1 MKDPEKQKQMEE
13 QARKKK
19 KVIKALQNKAMW
31 EEADKKWR
39 QENPEEA
46 KLSHTVIG
54 SKGPIKNE
62 DIAADKDG
70 HPTEE
75 YGKED
80 TWDAESFRK
89 HEEQTE
95 QD

>member
-1 MKDPEKQKQMEE
+1 
-13 QARKKK
+13 
-19 KVIKALQNKAMW
+19 
-31 EEADKKWR
+31 
-39 QENPEEA
+39 
-46 KLSHTVIG
+46 LSHTVIG

-89 HEEQTE
+89 HEE
-95 QD
+95 